1 MFIENDIMFL
11 SFFFLFC
18 FTRDLIQRL
27 LQFVITVSWK
37 LTGAQRPWTN
47 VTAFYQETNGTHA
60 ESPVN
65 MVR

>member
-37 LTGAQRPWTN
+37 LTGAQRP
-47 VTAFYQETNGTHA
+47 
-60 ESPVN
+60 
-65 MVR
+65 